1 MINVERLTRNEGTL
15 SPSHARLG
23 LSVYE
28 STRSVHENEDEDDD
42 EDEDEDSSAASTN
55 LSPLTSHL

>member
-1 MINVERLTRNEGTL
+1 MINVERLTRNEETL

-28 STRSVHENEDEDDD
+28 STRSVHENEDENEDEDD
-42 EDEDEDSSAASTN
+42 DEDEDSSAASTN
-55 LSPLTSHL
+55 L

>member
-28 STRSVHENEDEDDD
+28 STRSVHENEDENEDDD
-42 EDEDEDSSAASTN
+42 EDEDEGSFAAST
-55 LSPLTSHL
+55 HL

>member
-28 STRSVHENEDEDDD
+28 STRSVHENEDENEDDD
-42 EDEDEDSSAASTN
+42 EDEGSSAAST
-55 LSPLTSHL
+55 HL